1 MRVCQ
6 YRFCICNNTNVM
18 EFKLF
23 IHTAFFKGMNMYHE
37 CTNMYTSATYMHCL
51 GINKGCKQVK
61 GKKVKK
67 MQTLQKLF
75 ERYLLYMQSW
85 TWTKKKTTLA
95 FSVQAAHHYNQNQ
108 SSWTPLI
115 YIVIQNTHR
124 LTLSLCVCVYLL
136 CIPV

>member
-61 GKKVKK
+61 GKKLKK
-67 MQTLQKLF
+67 CKHCRNFLKDICFTCRAGLGQKK
-75 ERYLLYMQSW
+75 S
-85 TWTKKKTTLA
+85 TLA
-95 FSVQAAHHYNQNQ
+95 FLVQAAHHYNQNQ